1 MQGTQLVATPA
12 YEHEHA
18 LNTRTHTHA
27 HTHELSEVTKNATGF
42 GHLELKTIITLSTV
56 KRDSCR

>member
-1 MQGTQLVATPA
+1 MEGTQLVATPA

-18 LNTRTHTHA
+18 LNMRTHTQ
-27 HTHELSEVTKNATGF
+27 HELSEVTKNATGF

-56 KRDSCR
+56 KRDSWR

>member
-18 LNTRTHTHA
+18 LNTHTHT

-42 GHLELKTIITLSTV
+42 GHLELKTITTLSTV
-56 KRDSCR
+56 KRDYCR